1 MSIRFGLVEFR
12 AAAAR
17 KGLSASSAAAWRRIQ
32 KLRKRA
38 GSIMIAE
45 RRVSVTAAVARR
57 GAEEALE

>member
-1 MSIRFGLVEFR
+1 MEFR